1 MLRISKVLNVNTNL
15 NPYVIE
21 YFFFKNKTKKNKD
34 INFTARQH
42 ALQVTDENR
51 KWKVFLHRL
60 GICISKMLS
69 ILDCKFLDVRALQ
82 F

>member
-1 MLRISKVLNVNTNL
+1 MLRISKVLNVNTNQ

-21 YFFFKNKTKKNKD
+21 YFFIYD